1 MGSGMDN
8 RAAQFDTSQPGIRQ
22 LQSWIRSRSNLAVQ
36 LLDGTNL
43 TGIPRWVDADFVA
56 LEPAHGGELVL
67 VNRQAIAL
75 LRALV

>member
-1 MGSGMDN
+1 
-8 RAAQFDTSQPGIRQ
+8 
-22 LQSWIRSRSNLAVQ
+22 
-36 LLDGTNL
+36 
-43 TGIPRWVDADFVA
+43 